1 MHLSKLVSCLS
12 LPELHELRRL
22 VEDSI
27 SDQESSPTLVCHL
40 NLGIRALA
48 ILATAGITT
57 VDQLRTMS
65 VKELAALPGCGKA
78 TMLELKEML
87 HDLSDT

>member
-40 NLGIRALA
+40 DLGIRALA

-57 VDQLRTMS
+57 VATLQSKSL
-65 VKELAALPGCGKA
+65 KELSSLPGCGKV
-78 TMLELKEML
+78 TMQELKRML
-87 HDLSDT
+87 QDLDDT